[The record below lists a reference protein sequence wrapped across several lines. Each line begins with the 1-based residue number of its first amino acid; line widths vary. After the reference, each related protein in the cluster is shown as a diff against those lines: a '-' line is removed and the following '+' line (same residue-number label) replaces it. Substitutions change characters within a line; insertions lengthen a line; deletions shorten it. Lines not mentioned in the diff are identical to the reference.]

1 MPRDRSGRQ
10 RPSAGDGGV
19 RDGAVRDAGQ
29 GGRVPP
35 VARDMSA
42 SPPVAPLVTEER
54 QPKLLNLEAI
64 AAQQAAGRAW
74 FAENTPVS
82 RETLARLDGYVGLLT
97 DWQTRMNLVAP
108 STLGDVWRRHIADSI
123 SVERLLP
130 TFSRAVDLGSG
141 GGLPA
146 LIVAACRPNCSV
158 DMVESSQKK
167 ARFLTAAK
175 AEMGVTG
182 EVHPIRIE
190 AAGQILAKA
199 DIVTARALAPLDDL
213 MAMVHPH
220 ISRETR
226 CFFQKGRSHEQ
237 EIAAATA
244 NWKFTMVIHGS
255 QVEADSVILEV
266 ADIAPRRG

>member
-1 MPRDRSGRQ
+1 MP
-10 RPSAGDGGV
+10 A
-19 RDGAVRDAGQ
+19 
-29 GGRVPP
+29 
-35 VARDMSA
+35 SA
-42 SPPVAPLVTEER
+42 SPLATEAR
-54 QPKLLNLEAI
+54 RSKRLDLAAI

-74 FAENTPVS
+74 LLDHFAVS
-82 RETLARLDGYVGLLT
+82 RETMARLDVFVAQLT

-108 STLGDVWRRHIADSI
+108 STLGDVWRRHIADSL
-123 SVERLLP
+123 SLERLLP
-130 TFSRAVDLGSG
+130 EFSQAVDLGSG

-146 LIVAACRPNCSV
+146 LVVAACRPGRPV

-167 ARFLTAAK
+167 AGFLASAR

-182 EVHPIRIE
+182 TVHPVRIE
-190 AAGQILAKA
+190 AAGAVLGRAE
-199 DIVTARALAPLDDL
+199 IVTARALAPLDDL
-213 MAMVHPH
+213 LTLVAPH

-237 EIAAATA
+237 EITAAAA

-266 ADIAPRRG
+266 AEIAPRHG